1 MVNRYI
7 NYITI
12 EELCNME
19 EQEYTRRSQRPKKRR
34 LRKGRALFSLL
45 LLCVIVLV
53 GYSVMQYRSGLEL
66 ANDTKVAQEDFSG
79 DTVKGDIE
87 NYLLLGVDSRGEE
100 KSRTDTMMVLS
111 WDKKTNDIK
120 LVSLMRDIYADIP
133 GYQSYK
139 LNTAYYLGGVQ
150 LLKETISNMFS
161 LPIHHYAIIDFKNFE
176 SLVDILAP
184 NGVEINVEKDMSEK
198 IGVSLKQ
205 GVHNL
210 NGKEL
215 LGYAR
220 FRHDAEGDFGR
231 VARQQKVIEAIKNE
245 VLAPQNI
252 LNLPKFVGAAQGY
265 VTTDY
270 SSSGEIQ
277 QVLKMVSK
285 GKVKIEKATIP
296 IEGSYQFQNFSHAGD
311 SIVIDV
317 EKNKA
322 FLSEFLGMQLE

>member
-1 MVNRYI
+1 
-7 NYITI
+7 
-12 EELCNME
+12 ME
-19 EQEYTRRSQRPKKRR
+19 EQDYTRRSQRPKKRR
-34 LRKGRALFSLL
+34 LRKGRVLFTLL
-45 LLCVIVLV
+45 LLCVIVGV
-53 GYSVMQYRSGLEL
+53 GYAVTQYQNGLEL
-66 ANDTKVAQEDFSG
+66 ASDTKVAQEDFSG

-87 NYLLLGVDSRGEE
+87 NYLLLGIDTRGEE

-111 WDKKTNDIK
+111 WNKKTNDVK
-120 LVSLMRDIYADIP
+120 LVSFMRDIYADIP

-150 LLKETISNMFS
+150 LLKDTISNMFG
-161 LPIHHYAIIDFKNFE
+161 LPIHHYAIVDFKNFE

-184 NGVEINVEKDMSEK
+184 NGVKIDVEKDMSEK

-205 GVHNL
+205 GEQNL

-231 VARQQKVIEAIKNE
+231 VARQQKVIEALKNE
-245 VLAPQNI
+245 ILAPQNI
-252 LNLPKFVGAAQGY
+252 VNLPKFVGAAQGY
-265 VTTDY
+265 ITTDL
-270 SSSGEIQ
+270 SSKEEVQ

-285 GKVKIEKATIP
+285 GKVNIEKATIP
-296 IEGSYQFQNFSHAGD
+296 VEGSFSYQYFSHAGD

-317 EKNKA
+317 EKNK
-322 FLSEFLGMQLE
+322 EFLRKFLGISLE

>member
-1 MVNRYI
+1 MVNRYN

-45 LLCVIVLV
+45 LLCIIVLV

-87 NYLLLGVDSRGEE
+87 NYLLLGIDSRGEE

-111 WDKKTNDIK
+111 WDKKTNNVK

-150 LLKETISNMFS
+150 LLKETISNMFG

-184 NGVEINVEKDMSEK
+184 NGVEIDVEKDMSEK
-198 IGVSLKQ
+198 IGVALKQ

-231 VARQQKVIEAIKNE
+231 VARQQKVIEALKNE

-296 IEGSYQFQNFSHAGD
+296 IEGSYQFKTFSHAGD

-322 FLSEFLGMQLE
+322 FLSEFLGMKLE

>member
-1 MVNRYI
+1 
-7 NYITI
+7 
-12 EELCNME
+12 
-19 EQEYTRRSQRPKKRR
+19 
-34 LRKGRALFSLL
+34 
-45 LLCVIVLV
+45 
-53 GYSVMQYRSGLEL
+53 MQYRSGLEL
-66 ANDTKVAQEDFSG
+66 ASDTKVAQEDFKG
-79 DTVKGDIE
+79 DAVKGDVE
-87 NYLLLGVDSRGEE
+87 NYLLLGIDTRGEE

-111 WDKKTNDIK
+111 WNKKTNDVK

-133 GYQSYK
+133 GYKSYK
-139 LNTAYYLGGVQ
+139 LNTAYYLDGVQ
-150 LLKETISNMFS
+150 LLKDTISNMFG
-161 LPIHHYAIIDFKNFE
+161 LPINHYAIIDFKNFE

-184 NGVEINVEKDMSEK
+184 NGVEMNVDKDMSEK

-215 LGYAR
+215 LGFAR
-220 FRHDAEGDFGR
+220 FRHDEKGDFGR
-231 VARQQKVIEAIKNE
+231 VERQQKVIEALKNE
-245 VLAPQNI
+245 VLSPQNI

-296 IEGSYQFQNFSHAGD
+296 IEGSYSFKSFSGVGD
-311 SIVIDV
+311 SIVINV
-317 EKNKA
+317 EKNK
-322 FLSEFLGMQLE
+322 EFLRNFLGISLE

>member
-1 MVNRYI
+1 
-7 NYITI
+7 
-12 EELCNME
+12 ME

-45 LLCVIVLV
+45 LLCIIVLV

-87 NYLLLGVDSRGEE
+87 NYLLLGIDSRGEE

-111 WDKKTNDIK
+111 WDKKTNNVK

-150 LLKETISNMFS
+150 LLKETISNMFG

-184 NGVEINVEKDMSEK
+184 KGVEIDVEKDMSEK
-198 IGVSLKQ
+198 IGVALKQ

-231 VARQQKVIEAIKNE
+231 VARQQKVIEALKNE

-296 IEGSYQFQNFSHAGD
+296 IEGSYQFQTFSHAGD

-322 FLSEFLGMQLE
+322 FLSEFLGMKLE

>member
-1 MVNRYI
+1 
-7 NYITI
+7 
-12 EELCNME
+12 ME
-19 EQEYTRRSQRPKKRR
+19 EQEYSRRSQHPKKRR
-34 LRKGRALFSLL
+34 LRKGRALLSLL

-53 GYSVMQYRSGLEL
+53 GYSVMQYRNGLEL

-87 NYLLLGVDSRGEE
+87 NYLLLGIDSRGEE

-270 SSSGEIQ
+270 SSSGEIL

-285 GKVKIEKATIP
+285 GKVKIEKTTIP

>member
-1 MVNRYI
+1 
-7 NYITI
+7 
-12 EELCNME
+12 ME
-19 EQEYTRRSQRPKKRR
+19 EQDYTRRSQRPKKRR
-34 LRKGRALFSLL
+34 LRKGRVLFTLL
-45 LLCVIVLV
+45 LLCVIVGV
-53 GYSVMQYRSGLEL
+53 GYAVTQYQNGLEL
-66 ANDTKVAQEDFSG
+66 ASDTKVAQEDFSG

-87 NYLLLGVDSRGEE
+87 NYLLLGIDTRGEE

-111 WDKKTNDIK
+111 WNKKTNDVK
-120 LVSLMRDIYADIP
+120 LVSFMRDIYADIP

-150 LLKETISNMFS
+150 LLKDTIGNMFG
-161 LPIHHYAIIDFKNFE
+161 LPIHHYAIVDFKNFE

-184 NGVEINVEKDMSEK
+184 NGVKIDVEKDMSEK

-205 GVHNL
+205 GEQNL

-231 VARQQKVIEAIKNE
+231 VARQQKVIEALKNE
-245 VLAPQNI
+245 ILAPQNI
-252 LNLPKFVGAAQGY
+252 VNLPKFVGAAQGY
-265 VTTDY
+265 ITTDL
-270 SSSGEIQ
+270 SSKEEAQ

-285 GKVKIEKATIP
+285 GKVNIEKATIP
-296 IEGSYQFQNFSHAGD
+296 IEGSFSYKYFSHAGD

-317 EKNKA
+317 EKNK
-322 FLSEFLGMQLE
+322 EFLRKFLGISLE